1 MKMTA
6 YTANFS
12 TAAIKRNSE
21 RAYAFAWAILSDDG
35 SVYKSGFSVDR
46 ANAEKAAASEM
57 PRFVSARD
65 RKHPG
70 VRRHHAKMAKEQGF
84 ANADALIAHWDQETA
99 AKRATLKIEIV
110 SLA

>member
-1 MKMTA
+1 
-6 YTANFS
+6 
-12 TAAIKRNSE
+12 
-21 RAYAFAWAILSDDG
+21 
-35 SVYKSGFSVDR
+35 
-46 ANAEKAAASEM
+46 M

-84 ANADALIAHWDQETA
+84 ANADALIAHLDQETA